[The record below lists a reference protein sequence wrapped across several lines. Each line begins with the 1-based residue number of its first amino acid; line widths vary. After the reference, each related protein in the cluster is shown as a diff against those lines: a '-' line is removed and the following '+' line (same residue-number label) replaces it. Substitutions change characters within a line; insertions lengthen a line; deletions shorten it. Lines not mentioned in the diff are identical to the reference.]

1 MNSVY
6 NIKKQKINLKTFF
19 NIKKETTFELSEIIE
34 IIKQAH
40 WPRIL
45 FQIFYKHPFI
55 RGVFCVTTT
64 SKKKN
69 YKDYNK
75 LQEISNQVKI
85 KQKRL
90 YLLDLLRK
98 YFREFQK
105 ALEIKKKKRQVNTI
119 QVQLKDID
127 DLKKNIQESLNKE
140 MEEEKFSLLILFCFY
155 YFLNFFSSDA
165 QTTRYLNY
173 GDPSFFN
180 EKKVVI
186 INRLLY
192 KDRSIVWSLIAD
204 KNYQIFFCH
213 VFDLD
218 IKIMEKIQK
227 VHEEMKKIRKE
238 VEGNEEPFEFT
249 NKSEN
254 KFLIKLDAKNKYR
267 YTFEKTVYLLSMK
280 KLKNSNEFVS
290 VQINQK
296 ERLLR
301 QFDLNEKILT
311 WWSDLKKHIQS
322 FLEFL
327 YNSYCEWVYYKY
339 VLNLPRK
346 YVFCHYEDE
355 IDIFKI
361 EIETYSNQ
369 NFDNIPKQ
377 DQYNH
382 LSLRHYLFKLPDTN
396 IEICSYC
403 SYFGLNIPKQ
413 ITEDAKSSMSISEKY
428 DSDEQ
433 QDISDNQL
441 IDSLEKSE
449 EENDFQETPIL
460 KFCNT
465 AKLYGVLSKFINI
478 WKKVLKNDEEEFSD
492 RFISYIHE
500 ENTLNDL
507 LRIADECNKKPNSS
521 IDYSNPK
528 LKDVLHE
535 MWNLLPLSKETRN
548 TFESC

>member
-1 MNSVY
+1 MKS
-6 NIKKQKINLKTFF
+6 
-19 NIKKETTFELSEIIE
+19 
-34 IIKQAH
+34 
-40 WPRIL
+40 
-45 FQIFYKHPFI
+45 
-55 RGVFCVTTT
+55 T
-64 SKKKN
+64 SKKN
-69 YKDYNK
+69 YLSLEKIAD
-75 LQEISNQVKI
+75 QVKI

-90 YLLDLLRK
+90 YFLDLLSQYWSK
-98 YFREFQK
+98 FYA
-105 ALEIKKKKRQVNTI
+105 ALRQL
-119 QVQLKDID
+119 LKDLEDQQVKTAQNHLSEID
-127 DLKKNIQESLNKE
+127 LLKIKVETAKNHLSEIELLKKEIEKSMNMPQHHRPGQIEI
-140 MEEEKFSLLILFCFY
+140 EEEKKEMFFIICFFH
-155 YFLNFFSSDA
+155 FLNFFSSKA
-165 QTTRYLNY
+165 ETIELKY
-173 GDPSFFN
+173 GKILYFKEN
-180 EKKVVI
+180 KEVI